1 MRAGAPVTQIL
12 PAEVASFLESG
23 ISVLV
28 GTRDA
33 RLVPESTRG
42 VGARVDAGGA
52 ALTVFLPAAT
62 AARAMANLR
71 DNGRVAV
78 CFSRAI
84 DHRSI
89 QVKGRVLSIR
99 EGDPAD
105 LATIERWLE
114 GLAVGWQEVG
124 APVSATRRLARW
136 PAHAV
141 RLAIEEVYVQTP
153 GPGAGAPLA
162 AEGQR

>member
-1 MRAGAPVTQIL
+1 VKPIL

-33 RLVPESTRG
+33 RLAPESTRG
-42 VGARVDAGGA
+42 VGARVEAGGA
-52 ALTVFLPAAT
+52 ELTVFLPAAT
-62 AARAMANLR
+62 AARAVANLR
-71 DNGRVAV
+71 DNGRIAI

-99 EGDPAD
+99 DGDAAD
-105 LATIERWLE
+105 RATIERWLE
-114 GLAVGWQEVG
+114 GLALGWQQVG
-124 APVSATRRLARW
+124 IPPSTTRRLARW
-136 PAHAV
+136 PVRAV
-141 RLAIEEVYVQTP
+141 RLALEEVYVQTP
-153 GPGAGAPLA
+153 GPGAGAPLVA
-162 AEGQR
+162 AGGGP

>member
-1 MRAGAPVTQIL
+1 VKIIL
-12 PAEVASFLESG
+12 PVEVASFLESG

-42 VGARVDAGGA
+42 VGGRVEAGGA
-52 ALTVFLPAAT
+52 ELTVFLPAAT
-62 AARAMANLR
+62 AARAIANLR
-71 DNGRVAV
+71 DNGRIAI
-78 CFSRAI
+78 CFSRAV

-99 EGDPAD
+99 DGDAAD
-105 LATIERWLE
+105 RAAIERWLE
-114 GLAVGWQEVG
+114 GLAVGWQQVG
-124 APVSATRRLARW
+124 TPPSATRRLARW

-141 RLAIEEVYVQTP
+141 RLALEEVYLQTP
-153 GPGAGAPLA
+153 GPGAGAPLLG
-162 AEGQR
+162 AEGAR

>member
-1 MRAGAPVTQIL
+1 VNAPIS
-12 PAEVASFLESG
+12 AELASFLESG
-23 ISVLV
+23 VSVLV

-42 VGARVDAGGA
+42 VGARVEADGTE
-52 ALTVFLPAAT
+52 LSVLLPRAT
-62 AARAMANLR
+62 AARAIANLR
-71 DNGRVAV
+71 DNGRIAI

-89 QVKGRVLSIR
+89 QVKGRVASISD
-99 EGDPAD
+99 GDAAVRAAVELYVD
-105 LATIERWLE
+105 A
-114 GLAVGWQEVG
+114 LAVAWQPIG
-124 APVSATRRLARW
+124 IPPSSARRLARW

-141 RLAIEEVYVQTP
+141 RLRIEEVYVQTP

-162 AEGQR
+162 GWERAR